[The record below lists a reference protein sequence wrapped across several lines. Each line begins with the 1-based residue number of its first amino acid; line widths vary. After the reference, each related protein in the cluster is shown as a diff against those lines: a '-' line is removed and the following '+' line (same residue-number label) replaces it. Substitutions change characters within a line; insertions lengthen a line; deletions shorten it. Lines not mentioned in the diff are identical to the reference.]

1 MKLISFEGIDA
12 SGKETQA
19 KMLYEYLSKQ
29 GYKVEFVS
37 FPRYETP
44 VGNVIRKALKGDI
57 HLTTEAFHMLYEV
70 DRMDFIEKIEELES
84 CGYDF
89 LILDRFT
96 HSNIA
101 FGVANNLS
109 YNWLNIL
116 QSYIRKPDITFL
128 LDITVDESVKRRQ
141 NRQDK
146 FEEDLEF
153 LNKARMAYTLMAKND
168 PNIIP
173 IWVGK
178 SSPEQTHEI
187 IIDHLQRKGI
197 TK

>member
-19 KMLYEYLSKQ
+19 KMLYEYLKEK
-29 GYKVEFVS
+29 GYNVAFES
-37 FPRYETP
+37 FPRYDKSIGKLIGKTLRGEETLSSE
-44 VGNVIRKALKGDI
+44 AL
-57 HLTTEAFHMLYEV
+57 HMLYEV
-70 DRMDFIEKIEELES
+70 DRIDFMGRVGQLEE

-116 QSYIRKPDITFL
+116 QDYVKKPDITFL
-128 LDITVDESVKRRQ
+128 LDITVEESVKRRK
-141 NRQDK
+141 NRQDN
-146 FEEDLEF
+146 FEKDLNF
-153 LNKARMAYTLMAKND
+153 LNKARMAYTLIAKSD
-168 PNIIP
+168 PSVIP
-173 IWVGK
+173 LWVGK
-178 SSPEQTHEI
+178 GTPEQIHEVI
-187 IIDHLQRKGI
+187 LDHLVRKGI
-197 TK
+197 IL